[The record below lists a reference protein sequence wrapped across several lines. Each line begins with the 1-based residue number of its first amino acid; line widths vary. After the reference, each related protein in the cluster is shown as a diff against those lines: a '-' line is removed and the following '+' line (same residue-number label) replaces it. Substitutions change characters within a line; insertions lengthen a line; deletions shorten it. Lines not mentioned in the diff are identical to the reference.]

1 MDSVL
6 EQFRAGH
13 EEVDRLK
20 RAAANELSRSA
31 TTVSQSMSI
40 AAPFFL
46 FLPSFLSCLF
56 LKVPFGACV

>member
-20 RAAANELSRSA
+20 RAAVNELARPA
-31 TTVSQSMSI
+31 TTVSKRYSCSHFVI
-40 AAPFFL
+40 LPPPSNFL
-46 FLPSFLSCLF
+46 HLSL
-56 LKVPFGACV
+56 V

>member
-20 RAAANELSRSA
+20 RAAAIELARPA
-31 TTVSQSMSI
+31 TTVSVSEV
-40 AAPFFL
+40 
-46 FLPSFLSCLF
+46 CT
-56 LKVPFGACV
+56 KEN